1 MKTVLYN
8 GKIYVEKG
16 LYAEAVLIEDGI
28 IQQVGT
34 NEEVLAAAEAGMGGE
49 AGGGDFAKMECG
61 GRTVIPGLNDTHIHL
76 MQVGEGLQ
84 KAPIGRA
91 RSVEQLIE
99 ICRDFAEEYPERVS
113 RCLCAAGWNQDLF
126 EDEKRI
132 PNRHDLDRIS
142 TEIPIV
148 LERVCEHILSV
159 NTKALEVLGLDA
171 SAAEIEGGEIYR
183 EADGYP
189 SGIFTE
195 NAAFDVKHRIYQPT
209 LEEQRG
215 FLLEGM
221 KYAVSRGLT
230 TVQSNDVGMSSD
242 SADDV
247 FNMIRE
253 IYADGEGLLRFHHQ
267 VCFHDPDVFETYLK
281 EGEFSRYSQAA
292 GGYGPSCGGGE
303 GYGRDSWLTLGP
315 LKLFKDGSLGGR
327 TALMT
332 NGYVGMPDV
341 KGVDCMTAEDL
352 SRFCRLAKQYGVQIV
367 THSIGDEAI
376 RQVIAG
382 YVQDGFVDGKNLLRH
397 SVNHCQVTDQEILD
411 TIVEK
416 DILVQ
421 AQPVFID
428 YDRKILE
435 PLCGPELAETSY
447 NFGTLLRRGAHLSY
461 GTDSPV
467 EDCNP
472 FPNIY
477 TAVTRKGLDG
487 TPEGGFF
494 PKECVDVETAIDAYT
509 AGSAYNE
516 FKEDVKGRIK
526 PGYYADLVVLDRD
539 IFTCGLEEIKDIEPV
554 LTMVGGKAVYIKS

>member
-1 MKTVLYN
+1 MKTLLYN

-28 IQQVGT
+28 IQMVGS
-34 NEEVLAAAEAGMGGE
+34 NEEVVAAAEAGMGGE
-49 AGGGDFAKMECG
+49 AGSGDFAKMDCE

-84 KAPIGRA
+84 KAPIGKA
-91 RSVEQLIE
+91 RSIKQLIE
-99 ICRDFAEEYPERVS
+99 ICRDFAEAYPERVN

-126 EDEKRI
+126 EDEKRL
-132 PNRHDLDRIS
+132 PDRHDLDRIS

-159 NTKALEVLGLDA
+159 NTKALEVLGLDV
-171 SAAEIEGGEIYR
+171 SAEEIEGGEIYR
-183 EADGYP
+183 EADGFP

-195 NAAFDVKHRIYQPT
+195 NAAFDVKKRIYQPT
-209 LEEQRG
+209 LEEQKN

-221 KYAVSRGLT
+221 KYAVSCGLT
-230 TVQSNDVGMSSD
+230 TVQSNEVGVAPASPD
-242 SADDV
+242 QV
-247 FNMIRE
+247 FDMVRG
-253 IYADGEGLLRFHHQ
+253 IYDGGEGLLRFHHQ
-267 VCFHDPDVFETYLK
+267 VCFHDPDAFETYLT
-281 EGEFSRYSQAA
+281 EGEFAKFGKSQVYCAP
-292 GGYGPSCGGGE
+292 G
-303 GYGRDSWLTLGP
+303 SWLTLGP

-332 NGYVGMPDV
+332 NGYVGMPEV

-352 SRFCRLAKQYGVQIV
+352 SRFCRLAKEHGVQIV

-382 YVQDGFVDGKNLLRH
+382 YVEDGFVDGKNLLRH
-397 SVNHCQVTDQEILD
+397 SVNHCQITDQEILD

-421 AQPVFID
+421 AQPIFIN
-428 YDRKILE
+428 YDMKVLE

-477 TAVTRKGLDG
+477 TAVTRKALDG

-526 PGYYADLVVLDRD
+526 PGYFADLVVLDKD
-539 IFTCGLEEIKDIEPV
+539 IFTCNLEEIKDIQPV
-554 LTMVGGKAVYIKS
+554 LTMVGGRIVYINS